1 MKLLSILITFL
12 LATVIYSQ
20 SNPSTL
26 TFTVQVY
33 DQFPGYNNNFE
44 PISPIG
50 RVIGLIK
57 STLNSTTRV
66 PELVSTAT
74 GGLNAQG
81 NIINP
86 SLFPYFFT
94 SQQDS
99 SLPGQNSP
107 LSLDL
112 IFTYDTTRNIYI
124 YNNQSFFP
132 IDYKGFD
139 VDPAKRIYFDSPNS
153 QHRKYHNYHFCMKM
167 NTVFTYQGYEVFN
180 FQGDDD
186 VWLFINNKLVIDLGG
201 IHTPIIASVDT
212 KTLGLTIGKS
222 YNFDFFFCER
232 RTIGSTIKIETNLL
246 FVCPF
251 EDYCGVCQGDGSSC
265 CNPLTTCNDNNKC
278 TIDSCPSANTTISSG
293 SISDYC
299 IHTPTINTNPIDICF
314 NYQCNQSTGNFY
326 PIPIPCLNR
335 SSECLST
342 IGCNYIDGCQYES
355 ICNSNVC
362 NIQNQCS
369 SNGTCIPKSSN
380 DCAIELDGQVD
391 KCKFYSC
398 DSNGVGCIKE
408 DKCKPSEDKCQI
420 VSCDS
425 LTGSC
430 ITTPLKDPLAGL
442 QLCSIARCNSSTGE
456 FAYDP
461 VVCKPSNNPCI
472 STHCNAT
479 NGQCYET
486 QIPGDI
492 CNCGCG
498 ILENKCKVSWCT
510 PDGICQPKFKSEID
524 DNNSCTFD
532 SCDPCTGIIS
542 HMTAP
547 QCLSCN
553 QCSN

>member
-12 LATVIYSQ
+12 LASVIYSQ
-20 SNPSTL
+20 RNPSTL
-26 TFTVQVY
+26 KFTVQVY

-44 PISPIG
+44 PYEFG
-50 RVIGLIK
+50 NRVTGLIK
-57 STLNSTTRV
+57 STLNSTTRI

-74 GGLNAQG
+74 GGLNAKG
-81 NIINP
+81 RIVSP
-86 SLFPYFFT
+86 SLFPYFF
-94 SQQDS
+94 SPQQDS

-112 IFTYDTTRNIYI
+112 IFTYDTIRNIYA
-124 YNNQSFFP
+124 YSNQEFFP
-132 IDYKGFD
+132 IDNKGFD
-139 VDPAKRIYFDSPNS
+139 VDPAKRIYFDSTIKKSIN
-153 QHRKYHNYHFCMKM
+153 RKYHNYHFCMKM
-167 NTVFTYQGYEVFN
+167 NTIFTYKGYEVFN

-186 VWLFINNKLVIDLGG
+186 VWVFINNNLVIDLGG
-201 IHTPIIASVDT
+201 IHSPISASVDT

-232 RTIGSTIKIETNLL
+232 KTVGSIIKIETNLY

-251 EDYCGVCQGDGSSC
+251 YDYCGVCQGDGSSC
-265 CNPLTTCNDNNKC
+265 CNPLTTCNDNDKC
-278 TIDSCPSANTTISSG
+278 TIDLCPTANKTIGPG

-299 IHTPTINTNPIDICF
+299 IHKLKTNINPTDICF
-314 NYQCNQSTGNFY
+314 NYQCNQSTGNFDK
-326 PIPIPCLNR
+326 IPIPCLNR

-342 IGCNYIDGCQYES
+342 IGCNSTVGCQYKNF
-355 ICNSNVC
+355 CNSNVC
-362 NIQNQCS
+362 NIKNQCS

-391 KCKFYSC
+391 KCKIYSC
-398 DSNGVGCIKE
+398 DPNGAGCIKK
-408 DKCKPSEDKCQI
+408 DKCKPS
-420 VSCDS
+420 S
-425 LTGSC
+425 
-430 ITTPLKDPLAGL
+430 
-442 QLCSIARCNSSTGE
+442 
-456 FAYDP
+456 
-461 VVCKPSNNPCI
+461 NPCI
-472 STHCNAT
+472 LTQCNST

-492 CNCGCG
+492 CDCGCG

-524 DNNSCTFD
+524 DNNSCTLD

-547 QCLSCN
+547 QCSSFKKCLN
-553 QCSN
+553 